1 MAASLIID
9 SFRNFYE
16 SLVAK
21 LPQIGVA
28 LLVILVSY
36 IIARMIRVATRKALA
51 RLSTT
56 AHLDVL
62 LSRFISYIVIGLGVI
77 VALGVIGVNMGA
89 LIASLGLVSVG
100 LGFAIR
106 DVISNFIAGVILILQ
121 RPYKIGDS
129 VTLGEVEG
137 IVEDIRVRDT
147 IIRRNDGRLVF
158 IPNTNI
164 FNNNINNNSLA
175 VARRSEFVISI
186 PLKEDL
192 EKAVGLIRSS
202 LGEVDGILAQPS
214 PQVGAESIDDER
226 FVIRALY
233 WADPAAD
240 LFALKTQAINASI
253 KSLSS
258 SGLLPTEEDV

>member
-1 MAASLIID
+1 MAASLIVD
-9 SFRNFYE
+9 SFRDFYE

-28 LLVILVSY
+28 LLVILLSY
-36 IIARMIRVATRKALA
+36 IIARVVRLATRKTLA

-62 LSRFISYIVIGLGVI
+62 LSRFISYIIIGVGVI
-77 VALGVIGVNMGA
+77 VALGVLGVNMGA

-100 LGFAIR
+100 LGFAVR

-129 VTLGEVEG
+129 VTLGEVDG

-175 VARRSEFVISI
+175 VARRSEFIITI
-186 PLKEDL
+186 PFKEDL
-192 EKAVGLIRSS
+192 EKAVELIRSS
-202 LGEVDGILAQPS
+202 LTEVEGILPS
-214 PQVGAESIDDER
+214 PPPQVGAESIDEDR
-226 FVIRALY
+226 FTIKALY
-233 WADPAAD
+233 WAEPAAD

-258 SGLLPTEEDV
+258 SGLLNFDESP